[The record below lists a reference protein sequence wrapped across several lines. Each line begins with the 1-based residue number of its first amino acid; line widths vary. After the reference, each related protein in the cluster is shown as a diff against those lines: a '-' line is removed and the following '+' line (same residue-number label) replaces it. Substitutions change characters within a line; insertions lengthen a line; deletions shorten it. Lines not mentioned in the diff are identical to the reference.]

1 MAITLSLLSAYLST
15 LFITAHTPLIIAFLV
30 IAQAIT
36 VVVAIYL
43 ISTTSWFSFILIL
56 IFVRAIIII
65 FVYVS
70 SLASNEFVYL
80 NVPIISILTLTTAI
94 WTIILVTTLTLTK
107 PYNFSY
113 LDMSDT
119 ALGSIAIYNLYSS
132 FILYI
137 SVVLIVYL
145 LITLIAT
152 AKIAI
157 SIKAPLRATSN

>member
-1 MAITLSLLSAYLST
+1 MAMTLSLLSTYLST
-15 LFITAHTPLIIAFLV
+15 LFITAHTPLIMAFLV

-36 VVVAIYL
+36 VVVSIYL

-56 IFVRAIIII
+56 IFVSAMMII

-70 SLASNEFVYL
+70 SLASNEFIYL
-80 NVPIISILTLTTAI
+80 NTPIMSILTLTTAI
-94 WTIILVTTLTLTK
+94 WAVMLIMTLTLMN

-119 ALGSIAIYNLYSS
+119 ALGSIAIYNLYTS
-132 FILYI
+132 FVLYI
-137 SVVLIVYL
+137 SIMLIVYL

-152 AKIAI
+152 AKIAL
-157 SIKAPLRATSN
+157 SMKAPLRVTSN